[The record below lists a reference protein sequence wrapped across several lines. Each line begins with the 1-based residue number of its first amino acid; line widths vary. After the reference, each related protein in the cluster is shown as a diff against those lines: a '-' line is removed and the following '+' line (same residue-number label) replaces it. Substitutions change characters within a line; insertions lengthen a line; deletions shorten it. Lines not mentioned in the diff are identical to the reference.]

1 MGRPYRYRR
10 TVLADN
16 STVTIHAMD
25 DSDPHRNPTVTPQV
39 TPFLPA
45 TDDEEDC
52 LPHDPA
58 RDADQSFAFR
68 ISTNHTISLSE
79 KERSRHLYLIGKT
92 GSGKSNALEYFAI
105 RDIHAHKTLI
115 LIDPHGDT
123 ARRVVDT
130 IPSSR
135 TRQTAYL
142 DLADTAYAVGFN
154 PLANIPLKRAAL
166 AASNITQALKDI
178 FADMWG
184 PRLEHFL
191 FNGLVPLIEH
201 GATLED
207 LPPLY
212 YNTQHRKRFTQKIT
226 DPQANRFWHEEYPSY
241 NDRYREDAQ
250 GPILNKIGQ
259 VLASPALRRILLQ
272 THPKF
277 TLSLEN
283 QIIIVNLNK
292 GGVGAVPAN
301 LLGSLIISAVQNI
314 VMTRSETEYRPTVSL
329 IADEFQS
336 FSSLA
341 IASMLSETRKYG
353 LQITIANQY
362 ISQLSDEVRDAVL
375 GNVGTLVSFR
385 VSAHDANILS
395 PELGD
400 IQDLPNQLP
409 FHAVMKKDLDAFHI
423 KTLPPLQTHGTYA
436 KIIASSR
443 RHFARKL

>member
-1 MGRPYRYRR
+1 MQ
-10 TVLADN
+10 N
-16 STVTIHAMD
+16 
-25 DSDPHRNPTVTPQV
+25 SDPHRNPTATPQV
-39 TPFLPA
+39 TPSLPQ

-52 LPHDPA
+52 WRHDLA
-58 RDADQSFAFR
+58 RDADQSFAIK
-68 ISTNHTISLSE
+68 ISTNQRIALSE

-105 RDIHAHKTLI
+105 RDIHGHKSLV

-123 ARRVVDT
+123 ARRVLDT

-135 TRQTAYL
+135 TRHTTYL

-154 PLANIPLKRAAL
+154 PLANIPLNRAAL

-178 FADMWG
+178 FAGMWG

-191 FNGLVPLIEH
+191 FNGLIPLIEH
-201 GATLED
+201 GATFDD
-207 LPPLY
+207 LTPLY
-212 YNTQHRKRFTQKIT
+212 YSKQHRERFTRDIKDSQS
-226 DPQANRFWHEEYPSY
+226 ARFWHEEYPSY

-259 VLASPALRRILLQ
+259 VLASPALRRVLLQ

-277 TLSLEN
+277 SLSLEN
-283 QIIIVNLNK
+283 QIVVVNLNK
-292 GGVGAVPAN
+292 GGIGASPAN
-301 LLGSLIISAVQNI
+301 LLGSLIISAVQSI
-314 VMTRSETEYRPTVSL
+314 VMARSDSGEAEALEPPARPPISL
-329 IADEFQS
+329 IVDEFQS
-336 FSSLA
+336 FSSIA

-362 ISQLSDEVRDAVL
+362 LSQLSDEVRDAVL

-385 VSAHDANILS
+385 ISAHDAKTLS

-400 IQDLPNQLP
+400 TKDLPNQLP
-409 FHAVMKKDLDAFHI
+409 FHAVIKKDLDAFHI
-423 KTLPPLQTHGTYA
+423 KTLPPIETNGTLA

-443 RHFARKL
+443 RHFGRKL